1 MSMQSANS
9 RPINIYTLGRFEI
22 LIDGAPLR
30 FVFKAPR
37 KPLVLLKALLSGGRD
52 GVSQQALKGALW
64 PELEPWSAFKAL
76 YATVLQLR
84 KLLQRK
90 STVIVDS
97 ARVALDPEACWV
109 DAWAFEHAVAE
120 ASDPTELL
128 WALRFYRGMFL
139 SDAEHSLASD
149 ARQRLR
155 RTFMQAVLQLGQ
167 GYERIGDTQSAIDL
181 YLMALEADATSEEV
195 HRGLMRCLALEGQSA
210 AVAAAFLRCRAML
223 ARQFGT
229 VPSPLTEQI
238 YREACPGRASWA
250 THETP
255 PPGMRGTSECASM
268 R

>member
-1 MSMQSANS
+1 MSMQAADS

-22 LIDGAPLR
+22 VLDGAPLR

-37 KPLVLLKALLSGGRD
+37 KPLVLLKALLSGGKS
-52 GVSQQALKGALW
+52 GVSQQALRHALW
-64 PELEPWSAFKAL
+64 PELEPWSAVKAL

-90 STVIVDS
+90 SAVIVDA
-97 ARVALDPEACWV
+97 ARVTLDPQDCWV
-109 DAWAFEHAVAE
+109 DSWAFEHAVAE
-120 ASDPTELL
+120 ASDPTALL

-155 RTFMQAVLQLGQ
+155 RTFIRAVLQLGQ
-167 GYERIGDTQSAIDL
+167 GYERIGDTRSAIDL

-223 ARQFGT
+223 SRHFGT

-238 YREACPGRASWA
+238 YREACPGRTSWSAYELPPRPGRSA
-250 THETP
+250 T
-255 PPGMRGTSECASM
+255 ECVSM

>member
-1 MSMQSANS
+1 MNMQAADS

-22 LIDGAPLR
+22 VLDGAPMR

-37 KPLVLLKALLSGGRD
+37 KPLALLKALLSGGRT
-52 GVSQQALKGALW
+52 GVSQDALGDALW
-64 PELEPWSAFKAL
+64 PELEPWSAVKAL

-84 KLLQRK
+84 KLLGRK
-90 STVIVDS
+90 SAVVVDPV
-97 ARVALDPEACWV
+97 RVALDPESCWV
-109 DAWAFEHAVAE
+109 DAWAFEHAVAA

-139 SDAEHSLASD
+139 SDAEHSLASE

-155 RTFMQAVLQLGQ
+155 RKFIRSVLQLGL

-181 YLMALEADATSEEV
+181 YLMALEADCTPEEV
-195 HRGLMRCLALEGQSA
+195 HRALMRCLATQRQSA

-223 ARQFGT
+223 SRHFGT

-238 YREACPGRASWA
+238 YRDACSR
-250 THETP
+250 
-255 PPGMRGTSECASM
+255 PPGSSVHEAPPRTIGGAPLCPALQ
-268 R
+268 